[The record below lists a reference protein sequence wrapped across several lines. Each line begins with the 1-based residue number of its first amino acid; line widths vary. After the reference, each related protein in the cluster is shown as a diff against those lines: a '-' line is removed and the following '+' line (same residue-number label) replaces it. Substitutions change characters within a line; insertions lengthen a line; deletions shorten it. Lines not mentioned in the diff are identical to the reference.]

1 MKTDELDRS
10 ISQLVTLLT
19 LTIYFILSFMT
30 GAWHLTWLVFPL
42 AAAVKSL
49 ILAVMHTKGHKSQV

>member
-1 MKTDELDRS
+1 MKTDELGKS
-10 ISQLVTLLT
+10 ISQLVTLIT
-19 LTIYFILSFMT
+19 LTIYFIVSFTT

-49 ILAVMHTKGHKSQV
+49 ILAVIHTKGGRNA

>member
-1 MKTDELDRS
+1 MKNSELDKS
-10 ISQLVTLLT
+10 ISQLITIIT
-19 LTIYFILSFMT
+19 LTIYFIISFTT

-49 ILAVMHTKGHKSQV
+49 ILAVMHSKGA